1 MSGCCHARALGVS
14 SCCCC
19 ARHMVA
25 TEECCVV
32 SKHASKHACQRYQ
45 AATRIAHSCVLCPL
59 RQAEARAACGAA
71 LCQHNVATQTHPALQ
86 ATRSCT
92 LPQAAPRYVVQARG
106 GMQGGAAVAGQL
118 VAGRVPLAARA
129 SAKGSARAGSRRA
142 CVVRAAKGKREEEE
156 LPSNVSYGSD
166 WYEATRRLSK
176 RRSTREALSACAAA
190 LSACAAGS
198 RTLTRDVPMSRQLS
212 TARQTS
218 GCATGL
224 REARAACAHAAR
236 FDACP
241 RRPTTARSARTCTQ
255 TTGTATCTRVRRGLC
270 GANEQGLAH
279 HVWS

>member
-1 MSGCCHARALGVS
+1 
-14 SCCCC
+14 
-19 ARHMVA
+19 
-25 TEECCVV
+25 
-32 SKHASKHACQRYQ
+32 
-45 AATRIAHSCVLCPL
+45 
-59 RQAEARAACGAA
+59 
-71 LCQHNVATQTHPALQ
+71 
-86 ATRSCT
+86 
-92 LPQAAPRYVVQARG
+92 
-106 GMQGGAAVAGQL
+106 MQGGAAVAGQL
-118 VAGRVPLAARA
+118 VMGRVPLAARA

-198 RTLTRDVPMSRQLS
+198 RTLTRAVPMSRQPS

-224 REARAACAHAAR
+224 REARGACANAAR

-241 RRPTTARSARTCTQ
+241 AGQQRQGAQGPVLRQLGRRRVQGCAAGCVAPASKASRIMCGRDAARPPTGSGFNILNVVLVAFFLTP
-255 TTGTATCTRVRRGLC
+255 VL
-270 GANEQGLAH
+270 GLAFAY
-279 HVWS
+279 WSYGVLWG